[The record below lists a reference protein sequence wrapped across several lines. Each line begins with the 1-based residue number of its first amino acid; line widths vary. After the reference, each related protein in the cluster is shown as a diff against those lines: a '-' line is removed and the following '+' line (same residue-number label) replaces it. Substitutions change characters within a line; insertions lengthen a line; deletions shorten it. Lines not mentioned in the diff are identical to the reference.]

1 MLFEGKILD
10 GRHRYKACQQLGI
23 SPEHSDFKGSQE
35 EALAFA
41 LAKNAARRSLSVSQ
55 KALIAA
61 RLVQPRGR
69 PKKDANWHL
78 FSLEEAA
85 LKVGVSERSV
95 NRGLAVLRDCPPAV
109 ISQVE
114 AGEAAISAAAVISRR
129 SKAEQT
135 QIAKLAKAEGL
146 PLKAAEAKLFPP
158 LPEEPASLPVEE
170 LAKSLGAD
178 LEKLD
183 ALLAVRS
190 SSPAVANE
198 ARSQA
203 KEVVVK
209 AAVWQALRDL
219 AVLSEGQAEEEVVA
233 KSALSAFRELLGA
246 LAEATQDLEEAE
258 GEV

>member
-78 FSLEEAA
+78 FSLEEA
-85 LKVGVSERSV
+85 
-95 NRGLAVLRDCPPAV
+95 
-109 ISQVE
+109 
-114 AGEAAISAAAVISRR
+114 
-129 SKAEQT
+129 
-135 QIAKLAKAEGL
+135 
-146 PLKAAEAKLFPP
+146 
-158 LPEEPASLPVEE
+158 
-170 LAKSLGAD
+170 
-178 LEKLD
+178 
-183 ALLAVRS
+183 
-190 SSPAVANE
+190 
-198 ARSQA
+198 
-203 KEVVVK
+203 
-209 AAVWQALRDL
+209 
-219 AVLSEGQAEEEVVA
+219 
-233 KSALSAFRELLGA
+233 
-246 LAEATQDLEEAE
+246 E